1 MGRVLSRVSA
11 TSGVQTPWDE
21 RKAKP
26 AGSISLDPVGPRAVI
41 DPVHDSISL
50 CTRIGRSSV
59 RPLGD
64 GGAVRAVNPMGAMRQ

>member
-1 MGRVLSRVSA
+1 VGRVLSRVSE

-26 AGSISLDPVGPRAVI
+26 VGSISLDPVGPRAVV
-41 DPVHDSISL
+41 DPVHASISL

-59 RPLGD
+59 RAPGD
-64 GGAVRAVNPMGAMRQ
+64 GWAVRAVNPMGAMRQ